1 MDEEQSQRLLS
12 PESESHLEGNRN
24 QSIHALPQ
32 NISPF
37 HIKYKQ
43 RLLKIDDESHQYEDD
58 ENEVWWHHQLQR

>member
-12 PESESHLEGNRN
+12 SETESPLEINGI
-24 QSIHALPQ
+24 QSVHALPQ

-43 RLLKIDDESHQYEDD
+43 RLLRIDDESHQYEDD